1 MHRIYSNQME
11 KKKERKKKECC
22 EQRRRWYYVR
32 RYEGVW
38 SVKGELIA
46 VSYAH
51 DIQAPSPPLDLQTC
65 LCPGITLGHWQY
77 VWGEWVTWIPSWEG
91 KKTNKLKASVWRGIF
106 WLHWCFWSILVSFS
120 NCPRRCCFSLAHAAQ
135 ARVWLGFIFMTY
147 HFFAGKHSAQSQ
159 PFASARASI
168 AAPARTQART
178 RWENSMFKHIS
189 PV

>member
-11 KKKERKKKECC
+11 KRKKKKECC

-51 DIQAPSPPLDLQTC
+51 DIQAPSPPLDLQIC
-65 LCPGITLGHWQY
+65 LCPDITLGHWQY

-91 KKTNKLKASVWRGIF
+91 GKNKLKASVWHGIF
-106 WLHWCFWSILVSFS
+106 WLRCCFWSILVSFS

-135 ARVWLGFIFMTY
+135 ASMVRFYFHDISFLCR
-147 HFFAGKHSAQSQ
+147 KAQRSK
-159 PFASARASI
+159 
-168 AAPARTQART
+168 PALCERT
-178 RWENSMFKHIS
+178 RKHRSASENASVYAMRELHD
-189 PV
+189 